1 MECGKRFLEIKFLIL
16 GRKMKKNFKNLFFFI
31 IIFAAFNLS
40 AATFSGTCIRISDG
54 DSIAVWV
61 HNKVVEIE
69 LDGID
74 CPEISQDF
82 GKEAKNFASSKIFK
96 KKVTVQIKSYDSLG
110 RVVGRVLV
118 DDKDL
123 SLELVKEGLAWY
135 DKQYGSDKILKKE
148 QKKAK
153 KSKKGLWSES
163 NPVAPWIYRKTQK
176 SPC

>member
-1 MECGKRFLEIKFLIL
+1 MKR
-16 GRKMKKNFKNLFFFI
+16 NFINLLYFVI
-31 IIFAAFNLS
+31 ITAALNLS
-40 AATFSGTCIRISDG
+40 AATFTGTCIRISDG
-54 DSIAVWV
+54 DSIAILV

-82 GKEAKNFASSKIFK
+82 GKEAKDFTSSKIFK
-96 KKVTVQIKSYDSLG
+96 KKVTVHIKSYDSIG

-123 SLELVKEGLAWY
+123 SLELIKEGLAWY
-135 DKQYGSDKILKKE
+135 DKQYGSDKVLKKE

-153 KSKKGLWSES
+153 KRKKGLWSEP
-163 NPVAPWIYRKTQK
+163 NPVAPWVYRKTQK
-176 SPC
+176 SPS